1 MVTFRSTLS
10 SAYSLLATL
19 AFCCLV
25 CPQIY
30 AGDRPERAAANSLPA
45 TSTTADS
52 GKSGTLEVS
61 VIDHTKVIR
70 VGIYDNSTGTAKGPK
85 NLRRFLV
92 EDAGFKCIKLTPSDI
107 QNGKLSDIDVLI
119 MPGGSGSA
127 QAKNLGEQGCKN
139 VRDFVQAGGGYVG
152 ICAGAYLASAHY
164 TWSLNLMNAQ
174 VVDREHWARGTGTCR
189 LKLTSIGK
197 SSLAESEEEIE
208 VYYGQGPLLAP
219 YDNKDLPAYETLA
232 EYATEIAKKGA
243 PTGVMIGTTAIARAC
258 FGDGRVICFSPHPEV
273 SDGPNHLI
281 IEGVKWVA
289 KTHADPKELN
299 DE

>member
-1 MVTFRSTLS
+1 MVTRLS
-10 SAYSLLATL
+10 ALFSAYSLLATL
-19 AFCCLV
+19 AFCCLT
-25 CPQIY
+25 CPQSN
-30 AGDRPERAAANSLPA
+30 AGDRPDAAAANISSATATAADSSENGSLE
-45 TSTTADS
+45 TSTIA
-52 GKSGTLEVS
+52 
-61 VIDHTKVIR
+61 HTKVIR
-70 VGIYDNSTGTAKGPK
+70 VGVYDNSTGTAKGPK

-92 EDAGFKCIKLTPSDI
+92 EEAGFHCVKLTPSDI
-107 QNGKLSDIDVLI
+107 QNGKLSDVDVLI

-139 VRDFVQAGGGYVG
+139 VRDFVLAGGGYVG

-164 TWSLNLMNAQ
+164 SWSLNLINAQ

-189 LKLTSIGK
+189 LKLTPMGI

-219 YDNKDLPAYETLA
+219 HDNKDLPAYETLA